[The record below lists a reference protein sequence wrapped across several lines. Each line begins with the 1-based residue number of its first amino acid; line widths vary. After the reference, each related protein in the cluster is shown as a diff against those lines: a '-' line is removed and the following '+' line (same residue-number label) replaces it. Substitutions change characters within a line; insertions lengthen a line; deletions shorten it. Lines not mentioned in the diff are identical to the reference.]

1 MTELWD
7 YDDVLTDT
15 DRSITN
21 GMQNIRVQLLKHC
34 GCPLDTVIVL
44 ALFSLT
50 RLRNGIY
57 CVEWDTIF

>member
-44 ALFSLT
+44 ALFCLT
-50 RLRNGIY
+50 R
-57 CVEWDTIF
+57 